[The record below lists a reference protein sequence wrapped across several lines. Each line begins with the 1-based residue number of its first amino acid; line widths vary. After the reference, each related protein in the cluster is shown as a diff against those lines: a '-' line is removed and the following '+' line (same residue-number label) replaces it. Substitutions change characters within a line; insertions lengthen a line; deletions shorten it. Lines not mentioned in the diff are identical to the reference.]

1 MKSINICSIALVLA
15 PLFGAAQAGNSF
27 TLTGKVS
34 DYQRAVDNT
43 VYLQFKQNGKEIKDS
58 AKLINGTYSF
68 KGIISYPVNAILQL
82 KVADSVAQYHKQT
95 RILKDYACE
104 FYLDQG
110 KLLAN
115 APQKLNSTVIQGSAA
130 DTDRQQLKAILDPYY
145 DASNKLYSKE
155 GTPAYKSKDSI
166 AIAKY
171 TKKSYALQDKID
183 SAKKAF
189 LFSHPQSGMVLDML
203 SEYTRTILE
212 PAEIE
217 PFFNKIQPALKAS
230 AEGQAYASR
239 IEKSKVTALGAQA
252 ENFVLKDRNGKNV
265 SLASLKGKLVLLDFW
280 GSWCF
285 PCRSTHPHLRKLYAE
300 YKDKGFEILGVAS
313 ERGKPDENY
322 KKWTA
327 ALDQDQMTWVNVLS
341 EQAEKGQQTVP
352 GKYNVN
358 AYPTK
363 VLIDQNG
370 IIVKKFVGSGAA
382 NAEALDKL
390 VEQLLSKN

>member
-1 MKSINICSIALVLA
+1 MKNILYLMAMLPLSGLA
-15 PLFGAAQAGNSF
+15 QSNF
-27 TLTGKVS
+27 TLNGKVADS
-34 DYQRAVDNT
+34 KGIIDHL

-58 AKLINGTYSF
+58 AQLINGTYSF
-68 KGIISYPVNAILQL
+68 KGSISYPVKATLQL
-82 KVADSVAQYHKQT
+82 KVADSVEQYHKQT
-95 RILKDYACE
+95 RILKDYSYE
-104 FYLDQG
+104 FYLDRGQITAVS
-110 KLLAN
+110 KE
-115 APQKLNSTVIQGSAA
+115 KLNKTQITGSAA
-130 DTDRQQLKAILDPYY
+130 DADRQQLKVSLDPYY
-145 DASNKLYSKE
+145 ETSNKLYSQE
-155 GTPAYKSKDSI
+155 GSPAYKSKDSM

-171 TKKSYALQDKID
+171 TKKSYAIQDQID
-183 SAKKAF
+183 SIKKAF

-217 PFFNKIQPALKAS
+217 PLFNKIQPALKSS
-230 AEGQAYASR
+230 AEGQAYANR
-239 IEKSKVTALGAQA
+239 IQSAKTTALGAKAQ
-252 ENFVLKDRNGKNV
+252 NFVLKDRNGKEV

-313 ERGKPDENY
+313 ERGKPEENY

-341 EQAEKGQQTVP
+341 EPTEKGEQSVP